1 MVAIGCGRRLPAF
14 FFRCDF
20 FLVELEDCF
29 PIFLDPA
36 AFFDLRNFPC
46 DEAPECRFGF
56 RLGFNFNVSA
66 ATVNPSTSSRLIDV
80 RMSRSIAAN
89 LFCSCGETRE
99 IALPLLP
106 ALAVRPIRCT

>member
-20 FLVELEDCF
+20 FLVELEDFF

-80 RMSRSIAAN
+80 GVPCFFSDAESN
-89 LFCSCGETRE
+89 TEKDPS
-99 IALPLLP
+99 LLQR
-106 ALAVRPIRCT
+106 A